1 LTRKEAEVSL
11 PLDRAAASDGGLE
24 LSEVG
29 MRRTR
34 LAGVILAA
42 SMIAGCSTTGPFGRE
57 RLSLPIGPSYVGGR
71 GMQMF
76 PNSPTLVANVKDAM
90 SDVGVHSII
99 QNEDPSGLVILEG
112 RTADDRKA
120 RVTIQTSGAN
130 STVSAK
136 VGWVGDE
143 PLTRAMLDR
152 LGSRQGTMPPQ
163 PTADETPTEST
174 RPQPILSRDAVPDSV
189 MLRDQ
194 IESGIIPTPH

>member
-1 LTRKEAEVSL
+1 
-11 PLDRAAASDGGLE
+11 
-24 LSEVG
+24 
-29 MRRTR
+29 MRRTWTAR
-34 LAGVILAA
+34 VILAA

-57 RLSLPIGPSYVGGR
+57 KLSLPVGPSYVGGR

-76 PNSPTLVANVKDAM
+76 PTSPNLIINVKDAM
-90 SDVGVHSII
+90 SDVGIHSII

-112 RTADDRKA
+112 KTADDRKA
-120 RVTIQTSGAN
+120 RVTIQTSGTN

-136 VGWVGDE
+136 VGWMGDE

-163 PTADETPTEST
+163 PLPEDAEAGESK
-174 RPQPILSRDAVPDSV
+174 PKSQGLLSRDAVPDAV

-194 IESGIIPTPH
+194 LENGMRPSPF